1 MDNKQKKIDG
11 NYYKELFKAFYNKRF
26 KNVKE
31 VRQLAESLGYET
43 YCDMYMDA
51 VISRSCVTLVQ
62 RTNNEF
68 LYFKKDNFIL
78 ENGYYGFASNLCNK
92 NKIAKNIARRIY
104 RLIGK
109 EYPTLNNSRYCI
121 PVRNG
126 ITRTDTKKFNADYK
140 IVLED
145 VSNILE
151 ELS

>member
-1 MDNKQKKIDG
+1 MDEKQIIIDVK
-11 NYYKELFKAFYNKRF
+11 YYKELFKAFYNKRF

-43 YCDMYMDA
+43 CYDMCLNA
-51 VISRSCVTLVQ
+51 VINRSCVTLVQ
-62 RTNNEF
+62 RTNKEF

-78 ENGYYGFASNLCNK
+78 ENQYYGFASNLCKK
-92 NKIAKNIARRIY
+92 NQIAKNIARKIY

-109 EYPTLNNSRYCI
+109 EYPTLNSKYRI
-121 PVRNG
+121 PVRAGVN
-126 ITRTDTKKFNADYK
+126 ITDTKKFNADWK

-151 ELS
+151 D

>member
-1 MDNKQKKIDG
+1 MDDKQIIIDIK
-11 NYYKELFKAFYNKRF
+11 YYKELFKVFYNKRF

-31 VRQLAESLGYET
+31 IRQLAESLGYET
-43 YCDMYMDA
+43 CYDMCMNA

-62 RTNNEF
+62 RTNKDF

-78 ENGYYGFASNLCNK
+78 ENTYYGFSSNLCKK
-92 NKIAKNIARRIY
+92 NQIAKNIARKIY

-109 EYPTLNNSRYCI
+109 EYPTLNSKYRI
-121 PVRNG
+121 PVRAGVNR
-126 ITRTDTKKFNADYK
+126 IDTKKFNADWK

-151 ELS
+151 D

>member
-1 MDNKQKKIDG
+1 MTDKQIIIDVK
-11 NYYKELFKAFYNKRF
+11 YYKELFKAFYNKRF

-43 YCDMYMDA
+43 YCDMCLDT
-51 VISRSCVTLVQ
+51 VISRSCVTLLQ

-78 ENGYYGFASNLCNK
+78 ENVYNGFASNLCNK
-92 NKIAKNIARRIY
+92 NQIAKNIARKIY

-109 EYPTLNNSRYCI
+109 EYPTLSNSRYRI
-121 PVRNG
+121 PVRDG

-151 ELS
+151 VLS